1 MKIEFEKLPK
11 AVFEKINK
19 KKAAKAA
26 LWFCVFFLLCS
37 MISRGIYAA
46 ALPRVK
52 TELPAYI
59 NLTHQ
64 VKAEGKLVADK
75 ENAVYGLDGLRV
87 ERIFVEEGEKVEQGQ
102 DLLQYD
108 LEDLKEIIEKK
119 EIELKKL
126 EIQIDTLRYNQ
137 GVEKETKDR
146 QAARAKED
154 YAKTQSNAQTE
165 GAWAQNDL
173 NKARQE
179 LADFPSK
186 EAYIEAHGGVPGTV
200 SANELEEQWQQQKNA
215 LEQAVESSR
224 RAADGTLRQNEDA
237 LNAAKRSLEDAA
249 ARQLKD
255 SSPELLELEKEV
267 MEKEIALYK
276 SVEEAGGI
284 LTSGYQGAVTKIVIE
299 ESGRVSDGA
308 LLFVADSSEG
318 WKFQARIG
326 KEDRKYVTVG
336 DQADLS
342 IGTDKER
349 VSGKILSL
357 EEDSE
362 GETYTL
368 LVKVDES
375 AGNLGDTGTV
385 TISKQEGERS
395 VCVPLAAL
403 HQRESVKYVL
413 VYEERQTI
421 LGSELV
427 AVERI
432 VDVTDSNEHYASIAD
447 GFLSESGPVIIS
459 ATKPVEEGDT
469 IRLMQP

>member
-1 MKIEFEKLPK
+1 MKMELEKLWK
-11 AVFEKINK
+11 SLLEKLNK

-26 LWFCVFFLLCS
+26 VWFCVLFLLCS
-37 MISRGIYAA
+37 MVSRGIYAA

-52 TELPAYI
+52 TELPSYI

-64 VKAEGKLVADK
+64 VKAEGKLIADR
-75 ENAVYGLDGLRV
+75 ENAVYGLEGLRV

-102 DLLQYD
+102 NLLQYD
-108 LEDLKEIIEKK
+108 LKDLREIIEKK
-119 EIELKKL
+119 EIELQKL

-137 GVEKETKDR
+137 GVEKETRSR
-146 QAARAKED
+146 QEARAKED
-154 YAKTQSNAQTE
+154 YAKTQSDAQAE

-179 LADFPSK
+179 LESFPSK
-186 EAYIEAHGGVPGTV
+186 EAYVEAHGGIPGTV
-200 SANELEEQWQQQKNA
+200 SANELEEQWQQQRNA
-215 LEQAVESSR
+215 LEQAVESGQ
-224 RAADGTLRQNEDA
+224 RAADSAMRQNEDA
-237 LNAAKRSLEDAA
+237 LNRAKRSLEDAS

-284 LTSGYQGAVTKIVIE
+284 LASDYQGTVTKIVIE
-299 ESGRVSDGA
+299 ESGRVNDGA
-308 LLFVADSSEG
+308 LFFVADGREG
-318 WKFQARIG
+318 YKFQAQIG
-326 KEDRKYVTVG
+326 KEERKYVTVG

-349 VSGKILSL
+349 IAGQILSL
-357 EEDSE
+357 EEDAT
-362 GETYTL
+362 GEVYTL

-385 TISKQEGERS
+385 IVSRQEGERS
-395 VCVPLAAL
+395 VCVPLSAL
-403 HQRESVKYVL
+403 HQREGVKYVL

-432 VDVTDSNEHYASIAD
+432 VDITDSNENYASVAD
-447 GFLSESGPVIIS
+447 GYLSESEPVIVS
-459 ATKPVEEGDT
+459 ATKPVEGGDT
-469 IRLMQP
+469 IRLLQP

>member
-1 MKIEFEKLPK
+1 M
-11 AVFEKINK
+11 
-19 KKAAKAA
+19 
-26 LWFCVFFLLCS
+26 
-37 MISRGIYAA
+37 
-46 ALPRVK
+46 
-52 TELPAYI
+52 
-59 NLTHQ
+59 
-64 VKAEGKLVADK
+64 
-75 ENAVYGLDGLRV
+75 
-87 ERIFVEEGEKVEQGQ
+87 
-102 DLLQYD
+102 
-108 LEDLKEIIEKK
+108 
-119 EIELKKL
+119 
-126 EIQIDTLRYNQ
+126 
-137 GVEKETKDR
+137 
-146 QAARAKED
+146 
-154 YAKTQSNAQTE
+154 
-165 GAWAQNDL
+165 
-173 NKARQE
+173 
-179 LADFPSK
+179 
-186 EAYIEAHGGVPGTV
+186 
-200 SANELEEQWQQQKNA
+200 
-215 LEQAVESSR
+215 
-224 RAADGTLRQNEDA
+224 
-237 LNAAKRSLEDAA
+237 
-249 ARQLKD
+249 
-255 SSPELLELEKEV
+255 
-267 MEKEIALYK
+267 
-276 SVEEAGGI
+276 
-284 LTSGYQGAVTKIVIE
+284 TKIVIE

-447 GFLSESGPVIIS
+447 GFLSESEPVIIS